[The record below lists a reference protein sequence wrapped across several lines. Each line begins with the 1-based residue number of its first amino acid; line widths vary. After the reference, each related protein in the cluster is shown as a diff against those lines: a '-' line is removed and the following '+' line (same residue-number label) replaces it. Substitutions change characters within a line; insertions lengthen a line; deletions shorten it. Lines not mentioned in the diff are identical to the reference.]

1 MTRIFEKPALKT
13 IPAVTMIFVIG
24 FGRLARKGDIPTW
37 LWVSVFVVL
46 SVLNILVI
54 YASYKQ
60 NPKAILPRILLAIFF
75 IALALGI
82 FLFQFNNAKTGL

>member
-1 MTRIFEKPALKT
+1 MTRIFENPVLKA

-24 FGRLARKGDIPTW
+24 TGRLVGKGNIPTW

-46 SVLNILVI
+46 AVLNILVI
-54 YASYKQ
+54 YSSYKQ
-60 NPKAILPRILLAIFF
+60 NPKAILPKILVAIFF

-82 FLFQFNNAKTGL
+82 FLFQFNDVKMGL